1 MTDLIREYNREYQ
14 EYLRDESRT
23 VGQAEKIAFPKIEE
37 EIRSILRYCWG
48 QSLPITIQGGR
59 TGLAA
64 AAVPK
69 GGLIL
74 NLTRMNAI
82 TGCRQGDKG
91 EYYLRLQPGVVL
103 TELKKSIESKKMDT
117 AGWDEIDISAYNA
130 FVRDVAQFFTP
141 DPTEASATI
150 GGMVACNASGARS
163 YCYGATR
170 GHISGLRVVLA
181 DGDLLILKR
190 GEHYAKGRTLSLST
204 VEGKQISLTL
214 PTYQMPKTKNASGY
228 YIEDDMDAID
238 LFIGSDGT
246 LGVISEIEVSLI
258 PLPQQIWG
266 TTCFFRTEEIAVEAV
281 NAIRG
286 RVMGIAAMEYFDGDA
301 LHILRRQKLDNPAF
315 AKLPQVEPWAKAAV
329 YMELHCDSEQDITES
344 LFKIGDLLDT
354 VGASQHDTWVARNQ
368 ADLDR
373 LMFFRHAV
381 PESVNMLIDQRKQI
395 DPTITKLGTDMS
407 VPDACLKQVME
418 FYRRELKAEGLESAV
433 WGHIGDNHLHV
444 NILPRNAQEYA
455 TGKALYR
462 RWAKEICAMGGAVS
476 AEHGVG
482 KIKANLLT
490 IMYGQ
495 KHIEQMRNLKAT
507 LDPKSLLGVGN
518 MIEGCE

>member
-1 MTDLIREYNREYQ
+1 MTDLIKEYSNEYQ

-23 VGQAEKIAFPKIEE
+23 TGHADSIAFPKTEE
-37 EIRSILRYCWG
+37 EIREVLRYCW
-48 QSLPITIQGGR
+48 QHDLPVTIQGGR

-69 GGLIL
+69 GGQIL
-74 NLTRMNAI
+74 NLTRMKAI
-82 TGCRQGDKG
+82 TGCRKGDKG
-91 EYYLRLQPGVVL
+91 EYYLSLDPGVVL
-103 TELKKSIESKKMDT
+103 TELKKAIESKKIDT
-117 AGWDEIDISAYNA
+117 TGWDHTSIAAYHSLL
-130 FVRDVAQFFTP
+130 RDVPQFFTP

-163 YCYGATR
+163 FCYGATR

-181 DGDLLILKR
+181 DGDLLVIRR
-190 GEHYAKGRTLSLST
+190 GECFAEGRSLCLTTESGKTLRL
-204 VEGKQISLTL
+204 QL
-214 PTYQMPKTKNASGY
+214 PTYEMPKTKNASGY
-228 YIEDDMDAID
+228 YIEEDMDAID

-246 LGVISEIEVSLI
+246 LGVISQVEISLL

-266 TTCFFRTEEIAVEAV
+266 ATCFFHSEDKAVDAVIAIREAV
-281 NAIRG
+281 KG
-286 RVMGIAAMEYFDGDA
+286 VAAMEYFDGDA
-301 LHILRRQKLDNPAF
+301 LSVLRRQKSENPAF

-329 YMELHCDSEQDITES
+329 YIELHCGSEEEVADS
-344 LFKIGDLLDT
+344 LFQIGDLLDAA
-354 VGASQHDTWVARNQ
+354 GASQQETWVARNQ

-381 PESVNMLIDQRKQI
+381 PESVNMLIDRRKQSC
-395 DPTITKLGTDMS
+395 PVITKLGTDMS
-407 VPDACLKQVME
+407 VPDAYLGRVMA
-418 FYRRELKAEGLESAV
+418 FYRRELEANGLESAV

-444 NILPRNAQEYA
+444 NILPRSAEEYA
-455 TGKALYR
+455 TGKTLYQ

-490 IMYGQ
+490 IMYGAE
-495 KHIEQMRNLKAT
+495 HIQQMRALKAS
-507 LDPKSLLGVGN
+507 LDPKGLLGIGN
-518 MIEGCE
+518 MMEEV